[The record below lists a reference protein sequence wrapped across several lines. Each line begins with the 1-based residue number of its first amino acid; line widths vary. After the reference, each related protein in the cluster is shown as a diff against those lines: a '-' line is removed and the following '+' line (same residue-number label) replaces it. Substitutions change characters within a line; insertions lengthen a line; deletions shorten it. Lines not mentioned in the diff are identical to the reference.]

1 MNALELKGGLY
12 DLIAQVNDKEL
23 LARMHSVISQLI
35 NQNEAGA
42 DFMDEMPPAEQNE
55 LRLANQESFNEKN
68 LVDEKAAME
77 EIQAWRKKG

>member
-23 LARMHSVISQLI
+23 LARIHTVITQLI
-35 NQNEAGA
+35 NQDEDQV
-42 DFMDEMPPAEQNE
+42 DFMDELPPEVQEE
-55 LRLANQESFNEKN
+55 LRLAYQESFDDKN
-68 LVDEKAAME
+68 LVDEKVAME